1 MAKQTVNIG
10 AVANDGTGDQLRNA
24 FDKLNDNFD
33 EVYGNNFVTEAM
45 LNDDIV
51 GAAEL
56 KVTGNGTAGQ
66 ILKSDGDGTF
76 SWINNDEGDLTA
88 IVAGTGLDGTDLTGP
103 IPTIN
108 IEDGGVGTTQL
119 ADDAVT
125 ADKIAN
131 AVNTLI
137 SDNTA
142 KVTNATHTGDVTGAT
157 ALTIADDIIT
167 NAKLGVE
174 YTASVALTSGTN
186 VAVDTALGDVF
197 TMTAGASHTFNFT
210 NVVVGDM
217 KSLEITG
224 SGGSYTSAFGTVNG
238 SACTFNKIGGTYA
251 DTAAKQLIQIK
262 WTAINV
268 AWYQI
273 SPIAS

>member
-119 ADDAVT
+119 ADDGVT
-125 ADKIAN
+125 HDKLSARFTAEVAIS
-131 AVNTLI
+131 TL
-137 SDNTA
+137 T
-142 KVTNATHTGDVTGAT
+142 
-157 ALTIADDIIT
+157 
-167 NAKLGVE
+167 
-174 YTASVALTSGTN
+174 
-186 VAVDTALGDVF
+186 
-197 TMTAGASHTFNFT
+197 
-210 NVVVGDM
+210 
-217 KSLEITG
+217 
-224 SGGSYTSAFGTVNG
+224 GTVNYDCATG
-238 SACTFNKIGGTYA
+238 SSFKLSGDLTGAYTINLTNYKKGQVITIYPLKAQTVTLTGGSGTGVFNKIGAIDYDNSVTSILQLECVDDQATNPVFFYSVGTFAA
-251 DTAAKQLIQIK
+251 DSTI
-262 WTAINV
+262 
-268 AWYQI
+268 
-273 SPIAS
+273 